1 MKCENSCDPWLLVL
15 DLDGTTCNSQRRM
28 TAGTR
33 QALRRARQAGHL
45 VCFATGRRNID
56 MTPLGDVSDCADYLA
71 LNNGSKL
78 VRTCDRAELYNHYI
92 PADVARIV
100 VSFCLEHH
108 YLLHVL
114 SGEDWAVNGW
124 SEGLQEYA
132 DQLGCSPRHFDRL
145 DQVPIDQVEGFT
157 VTVDRYPVCAF
168 IEQQGLP
175 LDYTLSE
182 DSCVDIMAVGNSKWN
197 SVCNLLS
204 LLKGTHRIAAA
215 GDYDN
220 DLEMIRN
227 ADLGIAVGNAQDCVK
242 AAADVIVPDNDHEAV
257 KYIVEQ
263 FIL

>member
-1 MKCENSCDPWLLVL
+1 MKYEHSCDPWLLVL

-28 TAGTR
+28 TEDTR
-33 QALRRARQAGHL
+33 LALQRARHAGHL
-45 VCFATGRRNID
+45 VCFATGRRNVD
-56 MTPLGDVSDCADYLA
+56 MAPLGDVSDCADYLI

-78 VRTCDRAELYNHYI
+78 VRTRDNAELYNRYI
-92 PADVARIV
+92 PTDVARRV
-100 VSFCLEHH
+100 VNFCLEHH

-132 DQLGCSPRHFDRL
+132 DQLGRTPRHFDCL
-145 DQVPIDQVEGFT
+145 EQLPIDRVEGFT
-157 VTVDRYPVCAF
+157 VTVDREPVCSF
-168 IEQQGLP
+168 IQQQDLP
-175 LDYTLSE
+175 LEYTLSE
-182 DSCVDIMAVGNSKWN
+182 ENCIDIMAVGNNKWN
-197 SVCNLLS
+197 GIRQLLG
-204 LLKGTHRIAAA
+204 LLNGPHRIAAA

-220 DLEMIRN
+220 DLEMILN